1 MGNFLLPH
9 GHACCIGLRFLCR
22 KRTSNAQNAVQRI
35 GVPMPAK
42 IRRYLALLAKEI
54 EQLRRN
60 RVLVIQLMLPPTI
73 VLIIF
78 GYALNPKVRDLRLG
92 VVDESFTTESRQLV
106 DALSEN
112 VNFNVLHQYRTVEEA
127 EEALK
132 SLDLDLFLVIPS
144 DFARVLN
151 RGHTASVQVVID
163 AVDANTA
170 QIAQGYLGKAVQDY
184 NNVNMNTPL
193 GGYRRRI
200 ALIASAHPVP
210 PPGVPDVQSAYLY
223 NPGLVTSWH
232 YVTGVMSIIM
242 FINASLVAS
251 ALAVKEKETGT
262 IEQLLMTPAQTGEM
276 LLAKTSPVFL
286 LMMVV
291 LFVSLIVGMLVF
303 GLPVRGAVW
312 LFALAGA
319 LAALAGIGI
328 GVMIATVSK
337 SQQQAQLLTFFVN
350 PPLTLLSGATS
361 PIENMP
367 DFFQK
372 LSYFDPLR
380 YMVTIVRGVTLK
392 NAPWSALWPNLLMLT
407 VFSIVLFAISA
418 WRFRKQ

>member
-1 MGNFLLPH
+1 
-9 GHACCIGLRFLCR
+9 
-22 KRTSNAQNAVQRI
+22 
-35 GVPMPAK
+35 MPAF
-42 IRRYLALLAKEI
+42 IRRYLALLAKEVQ
-54 EQLRRN
+54 QLRRN
-60 RVLVIQLMLPPTI
+60 RVLVIQLLLPPTI

-78 GYALNPKVRDLRLG
+78 GYALNPKVRDLRVG
-92 VVDESFTTESRQLV
+92 VVDESFTTESRAFIDSLV
-106 DALSEN
+106 EN
-112 VNFNVLHQYRTVEEA
+112 VNFNVAHQYMTVEQA

-132 SLDLDLFLVIPS
+132 SLDLDLFIVIPT
-144 DFARVLN
+144 DFSRTLR
-151 RGHTASVQVVID
+151 RGQTTEVQVVID

-170 QIAQGYLGKAVQDY
+170 QIAKGYLEMALQQY
-184 NNVNMNTPL
+184 NSGFDGNGRAPV
-193 GGYRRRI
+193 
-200 ALIASAHPVP
+200 AAHPAP
-210 PPGVPDVQSAYLY
+210 PPGVPDVQSAFLY

-276 LLAKTSPVFL
+276 LLAKTTPVFL
-286 LMMVV
+286 VMMVV
-291 LFVSLIVGMLVF
+291 LFLALLVGMLVF
-303 GLPVRGAVW
+303 GLPVRGAVG
-312 LFALAGA
+312 LFALAGG

-361 PIENMP
+361 PVENMP
-367 DFFQK
+367 EFFQK

-392 NAPWSALWPNLLMLT
+392 NAPWSALWPNLAALV
-407 VFSIVLFAISA
+407 VFAIVLFAFSA

>member
-1 MGNFLLPH
+1 
-9 GHACCIGLRFLCR
+9 
-22 KRTSNAQNAVQRI
+22 
-35 GVPMPAK
+35 MPAF
-42 IRRYLALLAKEI
+42 IRRYLALLAKEVQ
-54 EQLRRN
+54 QLRRN
-60 RVLVIQLMLPPTI
+60 RVLVIQLLLPPTI

-78 GYALNPKVRDLRLG
+78 GYALNPKVRDLRVG
-92 VVDESFTTESRQLV
+92 VVDESFTTESRVFIDSLV
-106 DALSEN
+106 EN
-112 VNFNVLHQYRTVEEA
+112 VNFTVTHQYMTVEQA

-132 SLDLDLFLVIPS
+132 SLNLDLFIVIPT
-144 DFARVLN
+144 DFSRTLG
-151 RGHTASVQVVID
+151 RGQTTEVQVVID

-170 QIAQGYLGKAVQDY
+170 QIAKGYLEMALQQY
-184 NNVNMNTPL
+184 NSDFAGNGRAPVA
-193 GGYRRRI
+193 GVRRQI
-200 ALIASAHPVP
+200 VLASAAHPAP

-276 LLAKTSPVFL
+276 LLAKTTPVFL
-286 LMMVV
+286 VMMVV
-291 LFVSLIVGMLVF
+291 LFLSLLVGMLVF

-312 LFALAGA
+312 LFALAGG

-361 PIENMP
+361 PLENMP
-367 DFFQK
+367 EFFQK

-380 YMVTIVRGVTLK
+380 YMVMIVRGVTLK
-392 NAPWSALWPNLLMLT
+392 NAPWSALWPNLAALV
-407 VFSIVLFAISA
+407 VFAVALFAFSA

>member
-1 MGNFLLPH
+1 
-9 GHACCIGLRFLCR
+9 
-22 KRTSNAQNAVQRI
+22 
-35 GVPMPAK
+35 MPAR
-42 IRRYLALLAKEI
+42 IRRYIALLAKEVQ
-54 EQLRRN
+54 QLRRN
-60 RVLVIQLMLPPTI
+60 RVLVVQLMLPPTI
-73 VLIIF
+73 VLVIF
-78 GYALNPKVRDLRLG
+78 GYALNPRVRDLRMG
-92 VVDESFTTESRQLV
+92 IVDESFTTESRQFI
-106 DALSEN
+106 DALVEN
-112 VNFNVLHQYRTVEEA
+112 VNFNVTRRYMSTLEA

-132 SLDLDLFLVIPS
+132 SLDLDLFIMIPV
-144 DFARVLN
+144 DFSRTLG
-151 RGHTASVQVVID
+151 RGQTADVQVVID

-170 QIAQGYLGKAVQDY
+170 QIAQGYLEMALQEY
-184 NNVNMNTPL
+184 NSVHFVPPAPNA
-193 GGYRRRI
+193 RRR
-200 ALIASAHPVP
+200 LVSLVRSSHPAP
-210 PPGVPDVQSAYLY
+210 PPGVPNVQSAYLY

-291 LFVSLIVGMLVF
+291 LFLSLVVGILVF
-303 GLPVRGAVW
+303 GLPTRGALW
-312 LFALAGA
+312 LFAAAGA

-328 GVMIATVSK
+328 GVMVATVSR

-361 PIENMP
+361 PLENMP
-367 DFFQK
+367 EFFQK

-380 YMVTIVRGVTLK
+380 YMVMIVRGVTLK
-392 NAPWSALWPNLLMLT
+392 DAPWSALWPNLVALAG
-407 VFSIVLFAISA
+407 FSIVLFAISA